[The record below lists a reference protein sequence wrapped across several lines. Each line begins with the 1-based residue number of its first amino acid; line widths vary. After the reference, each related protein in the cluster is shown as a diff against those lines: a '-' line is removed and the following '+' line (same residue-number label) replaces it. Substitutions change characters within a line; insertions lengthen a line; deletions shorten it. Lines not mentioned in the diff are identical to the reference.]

1 MFSFRLCRESDKDCW
16 ITLNRMFMEEEIQD
30 HDLWNDTNK
39 VSDEQFS
46 NTFFEAL
53 QAKEFIRYASPAE
66 LVPLPITEAS
76 RIPVI
81 EAHAPLMQ

>member
-46 NTFFEAL
+46 NTFL
-53 QAKEFIRYASPAE
+53 RPYRQRSSSASSF
-66 LVPLPITEAS
+66 LKKTIHRSVS
-76 RIPVI
+76 RIS
-81 EAHAPLMQ
+81 